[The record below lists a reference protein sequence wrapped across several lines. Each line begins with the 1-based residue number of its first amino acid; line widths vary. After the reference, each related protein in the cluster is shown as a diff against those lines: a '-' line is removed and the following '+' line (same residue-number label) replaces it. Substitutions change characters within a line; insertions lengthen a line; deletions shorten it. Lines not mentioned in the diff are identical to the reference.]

1 MKRLD
6 ALTLPELNK
15 LYKKSRLFHEL
26 GILSILVFLLTS
38 VFVLFGL
45 LSGAQISG
53 MGITVR
59 LGTQTVKVGSP
70 VTLLLLPG
78 LGFGYMF
85 LCARDRKA
93 RVFFYI
99 WSVTDT

>member
-15 LYKKSRLFHEL
+15 LYKRARLLHQL

-45 LSGAQISG
+45 LSGTQIWG
-53 MGITVR
+53 MGITLRV
-59 LGTQTVKVGSP
+59 GAQTIKVGSP
-70 VTLLLLPG
+70 ITLLLLPG
-78 LGFGYMF
+78 MF
-85 LCARDRKA
+85 
-93 RVFFYI
+93 I
-99 WSVTDT
+99 